1 MTLEEVARRARVSSA
16 TVSRVLNNSGKVRPT
31 TRKRVL
37 EVVRELRYHPNV
49 HAKALAG
56 AKSRTLGMIVSNL
69 KNPYFVDIFGSLET
83 IADRHGY
90 EVVVESTGY
99 NTQRLRSSVHS
110 MLGRR
115 LLGLSVIVSEM
126 DESLIEDLTESRLPV
141 VFQDAG
147 RATPNATHIKVDWEK
162 PMRKTV
168 EYLYSL
174 GHRRMAFIGH
184 HTGLASLQARQ
195 RACLHAVERYAHAVE
210 FATEADI
217 DAPEGGRLAT
227 RRLLATGFQPTAILC
242 VNDFMALGVLR
253 ELQSRGLNVPGD
265 VSVTGFDNINL
276 SEFTNPP
283 LTTVNVP
290 RERIGR
296 LVFEALV
303 PQEGQQVVSQEIVVD
318 PEVMIRDSTAPAKQP

>member
-1 MTLEEVARRARVSSA
+1 MTLDQVAKHAGVSTA
-16 TVSRVLNNSGKVRPT
+16 TVSRVLNNAASVRTT

-37 EVVRELRYHPNV
+37 EAVRELKYYPNI

-56 AKSRTLGMIVSNL
+56 ARSRTLGMIVSNL
-69 KNPYFVDIFGSLET
+69 KNPYFLDIFGSLEA
-83 IADRHGY
+83 IADRNGY

-99 NTQRLRSSVHS
+99 STERLIESVHS
-110 MLGRR
+110 MLGRS

-126 DESLIEDLTESRLPV
+126 DDSLIEELTQGKLPV
-141 VFQDAG
+141 IFHDVG
-147 RATPNATHIKVDWEK
+147 RATPNAFHITVEWGK
-162 PMRKTV
+162 PMQKTV

-174 GHRRMAFIGH
+174 GHRKMAFIGH
-184 HTGLASLQARQ
+184 HESLASLHAR
-195 RACLHAVERYAHAVE
+195 RTAFLTTMDTYSKDVE
-210 FATEADI
+210 FATEADV
-217 DAPEGGRLAT
+217 DGPEGGRQAT
-227 RRLLATGFQPTAILC
+227 RRLLASGFRPTAILC

-253 ELQSRGLNVPGD
+253 ELHDRRIRVPEA

-283 LTTVNVP
+283 LTTVNIP

-303 PQEGQQVVSQEIVVD
+303 PQSDRPAIAREIVVH
-318 PEVMIRDSTAPAKQP
+318 PELVIRDSTAVAKP